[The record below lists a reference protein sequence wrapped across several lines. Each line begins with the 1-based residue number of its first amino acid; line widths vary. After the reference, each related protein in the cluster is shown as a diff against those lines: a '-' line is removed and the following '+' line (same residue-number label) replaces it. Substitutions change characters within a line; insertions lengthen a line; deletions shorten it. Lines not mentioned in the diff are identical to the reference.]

1 MGLDQFAFSKDEN
14 GEKTE
19 IAYWRKHNRLQGF
32 MEELWIEQEAGED
45 GNTEDFNCVDL
56 ELTEKD
62 LNKLE
67 KAVITYNLPET
78 GGFFFG
84 QDSYEYRN
92 SQGNYDDYED
102 DIAFIAK
109 GREVLASGDTLIYS
123 CWW

>member
-32 MEELWIEQEAGED
+32 MEELWITQE
-45 GNTEDFNCVDL
+45 GNSEEFNCVDL
-56 ELTEKD
+56 ELTEED

-67 KAVITYNLPET
+67 KAVITYNLPQT

-92 SQGNYDDYED
+92 DQDTHYSDYED
-102 DIAFIAK
+102 DVAFIAK
-109 GREVLASGDTLIYS
+109 GREVLANGDTLIYS

>member
-1 MGLDQFAFSKDEN
+1 MGLDQFAFSKNEY

-32 MEELWIEQEAGED
+32 MEALWVEQEAGED

-56 ELTEKD
+56 ELTEED

-67 KAVITYNLPET
+67 KAVITYNLPQT

-92 SQGNYDDYED
+92 SQGNYEDYED

-109 GREVLASGDTLIYS
+109 GREVLANGDTLIYS